1 MQFLNRTH
9 AGKLLAL
16 KFSDI
21 LLDKK
26 NTVVIALPR
35 GGVPVAHEVA
45 KALELPLD
53 IILVKKIGAPNY
65 PELAIGSVSE
75 EDEEFYNNGLL
86 AELGYKHSDL
96 DSIKERALIK
106 LQEIAMALRQGHA
119 PLPLFNKDII
129 FVLKKRNDKKIIV
142 ATPVASAETLLK
154 LEKEVDQVVVVMTP
168 DPIYSIGEWYENFIQ
183 IETEEVIKI
192 LSEYYQAKNKK
203 LSKFHQD
210 HNHSDIS

>member
-1 MQFLNRTH
+1 
-9 AGKLLAL
+9 
-16 KFSDI
+16 
-21 LLDKK
+21 
-26 NTVVIALPR
+26 
-35 GGVPVAHEVA
+35 
-45 KALELPLD
+45 LD

-129 FVLKKRNDKKIIV
+129 LVDDGIDTGATIEAVIKVLKKRNVKKIIV